1 MLSKPHGII
10 LITGPTGSGKSTTLY
25 TALSKLNT
33 PERKIIT
40 VEDPVEYQLNGVN
53 QIQAKPKIGLTFSS
67 ALRSIVRQDPDVI
80 MIGEMRDLETAKIAV
95 QSALTGHL
103 VLSTL
108 HTNDAAG
115 ALARLLD
122 MGLDDYL
129 LTSTVNG
136 ILAQRLVR
144 KLCMHCRKPYHPLAE
159 VVREKGLSRFLKN
172 GELTLYQATGCKEC
186 GDIGYRG
193 RLAIIEFLVM
203 NDAIRKMVMEHK
215 ESGLIQEEAVRGGML
230 SIYQDGLAKAVKGL
244 TTLDEVL
251 RVATEV

>member
-1 MLSKPHGII
+1 
-10 LITGPTGSGKSTTLY
+10 
-25 TALSKLNT
+25 
-33 PERKIIT
+33 
-40 VEDPVEYQLNGVN
+40 
-53 QIQAKPKIGLTFSS
+53 
-67 ALRSIVRQDPDVI
+67 
-80 MIGEMRDLETAKIAV
+80 LETAKIAV

-115 ALARLLD
+115 GLARLLD

-144 KLCMHCRKPYHPLAE
+144 KLCPHCRKEQPPLPE
-159 VVREKGLSRFLKN
+159 VIKEKGLDRFAKS
-172 GELTLYQATGCKEC
+172 GEIMLYQAIGCPAC
-186 GDIGYRG
+186 GGIGYRG

-203 NDAIRKMVMEHK
+203 NDSIRKMVMAHQ
-215 ESGLIQEEAVRGGML
+215 ESGKIQEQAVKDGML
-230 SIYQDGLAKAVKGL
+230 TMYDDGLVKALKGL

-251 RVATEV
+251 RVTSEI